1 MQSSQQA
8 RETNLVMMTEFD
20 ALDQITTYMAENRL
34 QAALEAKI
42 LHMDVEANEIE
53 VFEVGDRINVGP

>member
-1 MQSSQQA
+1 
-8 RETNLVMMTEFD
+8 MMTEFD